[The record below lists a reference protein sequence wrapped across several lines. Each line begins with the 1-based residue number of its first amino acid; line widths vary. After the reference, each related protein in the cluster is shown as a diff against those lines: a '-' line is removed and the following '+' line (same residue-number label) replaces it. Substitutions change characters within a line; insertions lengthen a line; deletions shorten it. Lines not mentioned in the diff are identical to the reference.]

1 MKIAIVRQRYNPY
14 GGAERFVERVL
25 AALANNRVGAGVRV
39 SIITRK
45 WRGGEQQAIECKPFY
60 LGSLWRDWGFARCVC
75 RLLQRE
81 KFDLVQSHE
90 RLSCCDIYRA
100 GDGVHR
106 EWLAQRAQTQNPL
119 QSVLTRLNPY
129 HRYVLA
135 AERAMFASKQLK
147 AVICNSHMVKQEIQR
162 YFALPDDR
170 LHVIYSGI
178 DSTEYHPGLRRQYR
192 QDIRLQL
199 GVVEETPVF
208 LYVGSGF
215 ARKGLAVA
223 MQALAS
229 VPQAHLWVV
238 GKDKHSRRY
247 QKLAGQLGISERMRF
262 LGGQQDVKPYY
273 AAADALVLPTLYD
286 PFPNVAL
293 EAMACGLPV
302 ITSEKS
308 GAAELLRHGESGFVF
323 PASDTAGV
331 AMAMQRLCSPQT
343 AQAMGAAARNA
354 VLPYSPAAMAA
365 AMRDLYA
372 NLLKQSSS
380 ANSL

>member
-1 MKIAIVRQRYNPY
+1 M
-14 GGAERFVERVL
+14 ERVL
-25 AALANNRVGAGVRV
+25 AALGSSGADVQV

-45 WRGGEQQAIECKPFY
+45 WRGGEQAALECKPFY

-90 RLSCCDIYRA
+90 RMACCDIYRA

-106 EWLAQRAQTQNPL
+106 EWLAQRAHIQNPL
-119 QSVLTRLNPY
+119 QRILTRLNPY

-135 AERAMFASKQLK
+135 AERAMFASEQLK
-147 AVICNSHMVKQEIQR
+147 AVICNSHMIKQEIQH
-162 YFALPDDR
+162 YFALPDER

-178 DSTEYHPGLRRQYR
+178 DSKEYHPDLRQQYCHSVRQ
-192 QDIRLQL
+192 QL
-199 GVVEETPVF
+199 GAQEATPVF

-229 VPQAHLWVV
+229 VPLAHLWVV
-238 GKDKHSRRY
+238 GKDKHTRRY
-247 QKLAGQLGISERMRF
+247 QKLAEQLGISERMRF

-308 GAAELLRHGESGFVF
+308 GAAELLRHGESGFIF
-323 PASDTAGV
+323 PATDTAGI
-331 AMAMQRLCSPQT
+331 AMAMQRLCSRQT
-343 AQAMGAAARNA
+343 AQTMGAAARSA

-365 AMRDLYA
+365 NMQALYA

>member
-1 MKIAIVRQRYNPY
+1 MHMKIAIVRQRYNPY
-14 GGAERFVERVL
+14 GGAERFVERVMATL
-25 AALANNRVGAGVRV
+25 NSSGSNVSV

-75 RLLQRE
+75 RVLQQER
-81 KFDLVQSHE
+81 FDLVQSHE
-90 RLSCCDIYRA
+90 RITCCDIYRA

-106 EWLAQRAQTQNPL
+106 EWLAQRAQIQGPL
-119 QSVLTRLNPY
+119 QRLLVRLNPY

-135 AERAMFASKQLK
+135 AERKMFASPQLK
-147 AVICNSHMVKQEIQR
+147 AVICNSHMVKREIQN
-162 YFALPDDR
+162 YFGLPDER

-178 DSTEYHPGLRRQYR
+178 DSNEYHPGLRQQYR
-192 QDIRLQL
+192 QATRQQL
-199 GVVEETPVF
+199 GVEEATTVF

-223 MQALAS
+223 MQALAR
-229 VPQAHLWVV
+229 VPDAQLWVV
-238 GKDKHSRRY
+238 GKDKHTSRY
-247 QKLAGQLGISERMRF
+247 QKLAAQLGLAERIRF

-273 AAADALVLPTLYD
+273 GAADALVLPTLYD

-302 ITSEKS
+302 ISSEKS
-308 GAAELLRHGESGFVF
+308 GAAELLRQGESGFIV
-323 PASDTAGV
+323 PATDTQAV
-331 AMAMQRLCSPQT
+331 AAAMLRLCSPQT
-343 AQAMGAAARNA
+343 AQAMGAAARTA

-365 AMRDLYA
+365 AMQQLYA
-372 NLLKQSSS
+372 KLLKESTV
-380 ANSL
+380 NSL